1 MERKDKI
8 RASLGSLQNRLENT
22 LTILQVQIENLQAA
36 ESKISDIDM
45 ASEMTEYVKKQVLAQ
60 AAVSMLSQANSLP
73 RMALSL
79 LNG

>member
-60 AAVSMLSQANSLP
+60 AAVSMLSQANSPP